1 MRRFWAEERERGLQR
16 GYRKRRIRRRRDRC
30 FCRCRRRPEEG
41 GLTGGRGNGG
51 GRVATHSGDDGIAAG
66 GFGCHDDDVDCNE
79 EREEEYLGLMERGGR
94 EYGEFT
100 ERGNVYE
107 IGERCIYTVRGKFA
121 VFVNLRVATR
131 WCGW

>member
-1 MRRFWAEERERGLQR
+1 M
-16 GYRKRRIRRRRDRC
+16 
-30 FCRCRRRPEEG
+30 
-41 GLTGGRGNGG
+41 
-51 GRVATHSGDDGIAAG
+51 
-66 GFGCHDDDVDCNE
+66 DCNE

-107 IGERCIYTVRGKFA
+107 IGERRIYTVRGKFA